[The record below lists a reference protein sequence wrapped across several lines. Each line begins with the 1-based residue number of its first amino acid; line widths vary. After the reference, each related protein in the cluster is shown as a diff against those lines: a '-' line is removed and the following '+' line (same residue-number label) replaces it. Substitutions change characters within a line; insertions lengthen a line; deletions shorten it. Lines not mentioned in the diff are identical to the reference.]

1 MTPSTAYAAC
11 IRARE
16 LGAPDA
22 IIKRFVVMPQ
32 AEGLMD
38 HVEAQSIIDRM
49 NLREA

>member
-1 MTPSTAYAAC
+1 MTPSTAYATC

-16 LGAPDA
+16 LGTPDA
-22 IIKRFVVMPQ
+22 VLKRFVLRLYCDG
-32 AEGLMD
+32 AMD